1 MADKRD
7 YYEVLGIDR
16 SADEDAIKKAFRTMA
31 KKYHPDLHPGD
42 KDAEVKFKEVNEAYS
57 VLSDPQKKAAY
68 DQYGHAAFEQGG
80 MGGGNAGFGGF
91 STGFGGFGDLG
102 DIFGDFFGGA
112 FGGTSSR
119 SRTSARRGDDIGIA
133 VSITFEEAAFGV
145 KKDIKYNRVG
155 VCPDCK
161 GTGSRDGKSE
171 TCSVCGGSG
180 QRRVTQRIAGM
191 AFQTTATCDSCRGT
205 GKIIKNPCSSCRG
218 NGYIRQDKKLTVS
231 IPAGINSGDRISL
244 QGEGNC
250 GSNGG
255 PSGDLIIEVR
265 VGNHQIFTRDGA
277 TLFCEIPITIAE
289 ATLGAEID
297 VPTLEGSRKFKIPEG
312 TQSGARFSLKGCGLP
327 VVNSSR
333 KGDLVFTVNV
343 EIPRN
348 LSGRQKEI
356 MKQFGEAC
364 SESNYSGR
372 SGFFKRFRRS

>member
-1 MADKRD
+1 MAEKRD

-16 SADEDAIKKAFRTMA
+16 SADEDTIKKAFRTMA

-68 DQYGHAAFEQGG
+68 DQYGHAAFDQGG
-80 MGGGNAGFGGF
+80 MGAGGSGFEGYSG
-91 STGFGGFGDLG
+91 GFGGFGDLG

-112 FGGTSSR
+112 FGGSSSR
-119 SRTSARRGDDIGIA
+119 SRSSARRGDDIGLA
-133 VSITFEEAAFGV
+133 VSISFEEAAFGV
-145 KKDIKYNRVG
+145 KKDVKYNRVG
-155 VCPDCK
+155 QCPDCK
-161 GTGSRDGKSE
+161 GSGSKDGKSE
-171 TCSVCGGSG
+171 TCSACGGSG

-191 AFQTTATCDSCRGT
+191 AFQTTATCDACRGT
-205 GKIIKNPCSSCRG
+205 GKIIKNPCTACRG

-231 IPAGINSGDRISL
+231 IPAGISTGDRISL

-250 GSNGG
+250 GTNGG

-265 VGNHQIFTRDGA
+265 VGNHPIFTRDGA
-277 TLFCEIPITIAE
+277 TMFCEIPVTIAE

-297 VPTLEGSRKFKIPEG
+297 VPTLEGSKKYRIPEG
-312 TQSGARFSLKGCGLP
+312 TQSGTRFTLKGCGLP
-327 VVNSSR
+327 VVNSYR

-343 EIPRN
+343 EIPKSLN
-348 LSGRQKEI
+348 SRQKEL

-364 SESNYSGR
+364 ADSNYSGR
-372 SGFFKRFRRS
+372 AGFFKRFRRQ